1 MTERPP
7 DSHETLPPTVAVVRC
22 EDYEAE
28 RVFDAVGRGLAL
40 LGGPQAFAK
49 VGDQIL
55 LKPNLLAGSAPGKA
69 VTTHPSVF
77 SAVARNF
84 QAVGARLSYGDSPGF
99 GRSESAARHAKLVEA
114 AEALGIPMADFGS
127 GKTVSFPEGRLV
139 KQFTIAAGVLEADG
153 IVSLPKLK
161 THALTRMTG
170 AVKNQFGCIPG
181 LLKGEFH
188 ARMPE
193 LERFAQMLVDLT
205 RLLRPRLYVMD
216 AIVAMEG
223 NGPRGGKPRP
233 LSALLFS
240 ADPVA
245 LDAVA
250 CTMIGLDPDL
260 VPTIRWGESF
270 GLGTAGPIRLLG
282 ETPEI
287 FLVRDFVVNR
297 EPTPIAASLP
307 GLPAWLL
314 RRYVVARP
322 AIEAARCTR
331 CGTCVKVCPATP
343 KALDFRKGAKQPPVY
358 DYNLCIRCYCCQELC
373 PEHAIAVQRPRLGN
387 LLLKPRAAHAQE

>member
-1 MTERPP
+1 MTEIPP
-7 DSHETLPPTVAVVRC
+7 HSQENLPPAVAVVRC
-22 EDYEAE
+22 EDYEEA
-28 RVFDAVGRGLAL
+28 RVFDAMGQGLAL
-40 LGGPQAFAK
+40 LGGPQAFAAA
-49 VGDQIL
+49 GGRIL
-55 LKPNLLAGSAPGKA
+55 LKPNLLAGSAPDKA

-77 SAVARNF
+77 SAVARHF
-84 QAVGARLSYGDSPGF
+84 QAAGARLSYGDSPGF
-99 GRSESAARHAKLVEA
+99 GRSESAAHHAKLTEA
-114 AEALGIPMADFGS
+114 AEALEVPLADFGS
-127 GKTVSFPEGRLV
+127 GRTVSFPEGRLL
-139 KQFTIAAGVLEADG
+139 KQFTIANGVLEADG

-205 RLLRPRLYVMD
+205 RFLRPRLYVMD

-223 NGPRGGKPRP
+223 NGPRGGVPRP
-233 LSALLFS
+233 VSALLLS
-240 ADPVA
+240 TDPVA
-245 LDAVA
+245 LDAAA
-250 CTMIGLDPDL
+250 CAMIDLDPQL

-270 GLGTAGPIRLLG
+270 GLGSARPIRVLG
-282 ETPEI
+282 EAIEN
-287 FLVRDFVVNR
+287 FVLRDFAVNR
-297 EPTPIAASLP
+297 ESAPIAASLP

-314 RRYVVARP
+314 RRYVIARP
-322 AIEAARCTR
+322 AIESARCTR

-358 DYNLCIRCYCCQELC
+358 DYHACIRCYCCQELC

-387 LLLKPRAAHAQE
+387 WLLKPGAARVQK